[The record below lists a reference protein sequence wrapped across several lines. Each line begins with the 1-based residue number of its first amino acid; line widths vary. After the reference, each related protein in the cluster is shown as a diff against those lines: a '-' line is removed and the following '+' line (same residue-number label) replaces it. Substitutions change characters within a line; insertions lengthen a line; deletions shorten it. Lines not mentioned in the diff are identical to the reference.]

1 MDTTTT
7 AAKGQKWGPPTGSA
21 PARATLVRQYLS
33 GWRGARI
40 FRVPLVDEKGVPVGN
55 NGDRL
60 MLLGTDVVFR
70 DLGLSVCER
79 PEDADLIVFASSGGM
94 LEKMQRIPHLF
105 RTLCGRFPA
114 TPMCVLPSSYLW
126 GTRPFRD
133 EIGQRTA
140 PTVLFC
146 REGHSFRH
154 LTRDHALPAADPERI
169 EDAGK
174 SDDGIG
180 VLLDP
185 DMAFE
190 LETEPL
196 VTRRLD
202 APQTTVVM
210 VERTDV
216 EHVSVGMNSKR
227 LGVRKKISRYT
238 PRWLKRA
245 LYPTVNA
252 ARATRRTSFR
262 EQCEAMLREHCPEAV
277 DLRRDIADI
286 SNVNTC
292 PFESFCDRIAA
303 ARVVFTTRLHAGI
316 FGAMLGRRTFVFE
329 GSYHKVRGI
338 YELSMADRE
347 CVTFVSDRPAGGA

>member
-1 MDTTTT
+1 MDGTTTMT
-7 AAKGQKWGPPTGSA
+7 DRQKWSQPTRSSS
-21 PARATLVRQYLS
+21 PRTTLVRQYLS
-33 GWRGARI
+33 AWRGAKI
-40 FRVPLVDEKGVPVGN
+40 YRVPLVDEKGVPVGN

-70 DLGLSVCER
+70 DLGLTACDR

-105 RTLCGRFPA
+105 RTLCAEFPA

-133 EIGQRTA
+133 EIGRRTA

-146 REGHSFRH
+146 REAHSFRH
-154 LTRDHALPAADPERI
+154 LTNDHGLAAVDPERI
-169 EDAGK
+169 EDAGIG
-174 SDDGIG
+174 DDGIG

-190 LETEPL
+190 LESEPV
-196 VTRRLD
+196 VTQRRD
-202 APQTTVVM
+202 AAQSTVVM

-216 EHVSVGMNSKR
+216 EHVSVGMNSKK
-227 LGVRKKISRYT
+227 LGLRKKIARHT
-238 PRWLKRA
+238 PPWLKRA
-245 LYPTVNA
+245 LYPAVNA
-252 ARATRRTSFR
+252 ARATRRTTFR

-277 DLRRDIADI
+277 DLKRDIADV

-347 CVTFVSDRPAGGA
+347 YVTFVSDRPNANA

>member
-1 MDTTTT
+1 MEATTTT
-7 AAKGQKWGPPTGSA
+7 ADRRKWSQSARPSA
-21 PARATLVRQYLS
+21 PRATLVRQYLS
-33 GWRGARI
+33 GWRGAKI
-40 FRVPLVDEKGVPVGN
+40 YRVPLVDEKGVPVGN

-70 DLGLSVCER
+70 DLGLSSCER

-105 RTLCGRFPA
+105 RTLCAQFPA

-126 GTRPFRD
+126 GTRPFRG

-146 REGHSFRH
+146 REAHSFRH
-154 LTRDHALPAADPERI
+154 LTRDHGLAGVDPERI
-169 EDAGK
+169 EDAGQ
-174 SDDGIG
+174 SDDGVG
-180 VLLDP
+180 VVLDP

-190 LETEPL
+190 LESEA
-196 VTRRLD
+196 VVMDRRD
-202 APQTTVVM
+202 AAQSTVVM

-216 EHVSVGMNSKR
+216 EHVSVGMNSKK
-227 LGVRKKISRYT
+227 LGVRKKIARYT
-238 PRWLKRA
+238 PAWLKRA
-245 LYPTVNA
+245 VYPAVNA
-252 ARATRRTSFR
+252 ARATRRTTFR
-262 EQCEAMLREHCPEAV
+262 EHCEALLREHCPEAV
-277 DLRRDIADI
+277 DLKRDIADV

-292 PFESFCDRIAA
+292 SFESFCDRIAA

-338 YELSMADRE
+338 YEMSMADRE
-347 CVTFVSDRPAGGA
+347 CVTFVSDRPAAEA